1 MNHMQ
6 PMTKDEAH
14 MLRAA
19 MRRNDARSI
28 HPELADAEQWKR
40 LDLALDKLRYMLM
53 AIEEGW

>member
-14 MLRAA
+14 MLRVA

-28 HPELADAEQWKR
+28 HP
-40 LDLALDKLRYMLM
+40 
-53 AIEEGW
+53 